1 MQAEKACHKFVYG
14 FFSVNH
20 LRVYPPYNKSIV
32 SAILAIII
40 MQPSKIA
47 KIVKVLNAIDV
58 LGLAFLLLVAFVLQ
72 IGFHELP
79 CPLCILQRIGVLGI
93 AFGFLL
99 NVQFKMR
106 PAHYTLALLSA
117 MLTAAISIRQI
128 FLHVVPGDPGYGLP
142 LLGLHLYTWL
152 FLLCVAVIAYIAIIF
167 SILPQYQYDE
177 LSKSRGMKL
186 LTHIAF
192 GLVFLLAVFNGISAY
207 LECGIKACSE
217 NPVKYEIQL
226 VESHVFHT

>member
-40 MQPSKIA
+40 MQPSKVA

-79 CPLCILQRIGVLGI
+79 
-93 AFGFLL
+93 
-99 NVQFKMR
+99 
-106 PAHYTLALLSA
+106 
-117 MLTAAISIRQI
+117 
-128 FLHVVPGDPGYGLP
+128 
-142 LLGLHLYTWL
+142 
-152 FLLCVAVIAYIAIIF
+152 
-167 SILPQYQYDE
+167 
-177 LSKSRGMKL
+177 
-186 LTHIAF
+186 
-192 GLVFLLAVFNGISAY
+192 
-207 LECGIKACSE
+207 
-217 NPVKYEIQL
+217 
-226 VESHVFHT
+226 